1 MENKAILAS
10 LLAVQRDLKVEKG
23 QTNKFGGY
31 NYRSAEDI
39 IEKAK
44 PLCIENGLL
53 LTTTDDLQE
62 LGGRIYLTVTATV
75 TDIVSG
81 ESFSTK
87 AMAREPQAQK
97 GMTESQLTGTAE
109 SYAKKRA
116 LGNLFA
122 IDDTKDP
129 DSNEYRQETSS
140 RAAGA
145 RSGGNAGNYTN
156 HGDSGAQTGA
166 QAKETA
172 NDPYDRKHLNARL
185 MEEFQRTGASSAE
198 MTAVIKAK
206 YGKDSAKALSE
217 LDLKD
222 LCDNLETYLAELMQ
236 KQAG

>member
-44 PLCIENGLL
+44 PLCIENGLI

-75 TDIVSG
+75 TDIATG
-81 ESFSTK
+81 DSFSTK

-97 GMTESQLTGTAE
+97 GMSESQLTGTAE

-129 DSNEYRQETSS
+129 DSNEFRKETSS

-145 RSGGNAGNYTN
+145 RSGGSANNYSRSSGNAP
-156 HGDSGAQTGA
+156 QTGA
-166 QAKETA
+166 QAAKTA
-172 NDPYDRKHLNARL
+172 NDPYDRKRLNARL
-185 MEEFQRTGASSAE
+185 MEAVNHTGASSAE
-198 MTAVIKAK
+198 MTAIIQAK
-206 YGKDSAKALSE
+206 YGKPNTKALSE
-217 LDLKD
+217 IDLKD
-222 LCDNLETYLAELMQ
+222 LADNLETYLADLVQ

>member
-44 PLCIENGLL
+44 PLCIENGLI

-75 TDIVSG
+75 TDIATG
-81 ESFSTK
+81 DSFSTK

-97 GMTESQLTGTAE
+97 GMSESQLTGTAE

-129 DSNEYRQETSS
+129 DSNEFRKETSS

-145 RSGGNAGNYTN
+145 RSGGSANNYSRSSGNAP
-156 HGDSGAQTGA
+156 QTGA
-166 QAKETA
+166 QAAKTA
-172 NDPYDRKHLNARL
+172 NDPYDRRTLIHKVTA
-185 MEEFQRTGASSAE
+185 EIERTGANSTEVA
-198 MTAVIKAK
+198 AIAKAK
-206 YGKDSAKALSE
+206 YGKSSTRDMNE
-217 LDLKD
+217 IELKD
-222 LCDNLETYLAELMQ
+222 LAENLENYLAE
-236 KQAG
+236 KAAG

>member
-44 PLCIENGLL
+44 PLCIENGLI

-129 DSNEYRQETSS
+129 DSNEFQKETSS
-140 RAAGA
+140 RAAGG

-156 HGDSGAQTGA
+156 HGGNGAQTGA
-166 QAKETA
+166 QAQETA
-172 NDPYDRKHLNARL
+172 NDGYDRRVLLHKVTA
-185 MEEFQRTGASSAE
+185 EIERTGTNSAE
-198 MTAVIKAK
+198 VAAIAKAK
-206 YGKDSAKALSE
+206 YGKSSTRDMNE
-217 LDLKD
+217 LELKD
-222 LCDNLETYLAELMQ
+222 LAENLENYLAE
-236 KQAG
+236 KAAG

>member
-23 QTNKFGGY
+23 QKNKFGGY

-145 RSGGNAGNYTN
+145 RSGSNAGNYTN
-156 HGDSGAQTGA
+156 HGDNGAQTGA

>member
-1 MENKAILAS
+1 MENKSILAN
-10 LLAVQRDLKVEKG
+10 LLAVQRELKVEKG

-53 LTTTDDLQE
+53 LTTTDEMQQVGD
-62 LGGRIYLTVTATV
+62 RIYLVVTATV
-75 TDIVSG
+75 TDILSG

-87 AMAREPQAQK
+87 AMAREPLSQK
-97 GMTESQLTGTAE
+97 GMSESQLTGTAE

-129 DSNEYRQETSS
+129 DTDEYRRESQN
-140 RAAGA
+140 RAGA
-145 RSGGNAGNYTN
+145 SGNGNANNVTHNGGN
-156 HGDSGAQTGA
+156 GAQTGA
-166 QAKETA
+166 QAAKTA

>member
-23 QTNKFGGY
+23 QKNKFGGY

-145 RSGGNAGNYTN
+145 RSGGNADNYTN
-156 HGDSGAQTGA
+156 HGDNGAQTGA
-166 QAKETA
+166 QAAKTA

>member
-1 MENKAILAS
+1 MESKAILAS

-44 PLCIENGLL
+44 PLCIENGLV

-75 TDIVSG
+75 TDIATG
-81 ESFSTK
+81 DSFSTK

-97 GMTESQLTGTAE
+97 GMSESQLTGTAE

-129 DSNEYRQETSS
+129 DTDEYRRESQN
-140 RAAGA
+140 RAGA
-145 RSGGNAGNYTN
+145 SGNGNANNVTRNGGN
-156 HGDSGAQTGA
+156 GAQTGA
-166 QAKETA
+166 QAAKTA
-172 NDPYDRKHLNARL
+172 NDKASAVRALN
-185 MEEFQRTGASSAE
+185 EEMKRTGASGKEVQQIAE
-198 MTAVIKAK
+198 AMVHKSSVNDMTAYEVALLAK
-206 YGKDSAKALSE
+206 
-217 LDLKD
+217 
-222 LCDNLETYLAELMQ
+222 NLEAELA
-236 KQAG
+236 KRAGA

>member
-23 QTNKFGGY
+23 QKNKFGGY

-156 HGDSGAQTGA
+156 HGAEGAQTGA
-166 QAKETA
+166 QAAKTA

>member
-156 HGDSGAQTGA
+156 HGDNGAQTGA
-166 QAKETA
+166 QAAKTA

>member
-23 QTNKFGGY
+23 QKNKFGGY

-156 HGDSGAQTGA
+156 HGAEGAQTGA

>member
-1 MENKAILAS
+1 MADGKAIYAA
-10 LLAVQRDLKVEKG
+10 LLAVQRDLKAPKS
-23 QTNKFGGY
+23 QRNSFGKY

-39 IEKAK
+39 LEAVK
-44 PLCIENGLL
+44 PLLNENGLVLLLSDSIEQVGDRYYVKATARLIDVATGDCIENNA
-53 LTTTDDLQE
+53 
-62 LGGRIYLTVTATV
+62 Y
-75 TDIVSG
+75 
-81 ESFSTK
+81 
-87 AMAREPQAQK
+87 AREPVDKK
-97 GMTESQLTGTAE
+97 GVDQSQVTGASS
-109 SYAKKRA
+109 SYSRKYC
-116 LGNLFA
+116 LNGLFA

-129 DSNEYRQETSS
+129 DTDEYRNESQN
-140 RAAGA
+140 RAGA
-145 RSGGNAGNYTN
+145 RGNGNATTYTRN
-156 HGDSGAQTGA
+156 GAEGAQTGA

>member
-87 AMAREPQAQK
+87 AMAREPQVQK

-140 RAAGA
+140 RAAGG
-145 RSGGNAGNYTN
+145 RSGGNAGTYSRNGGN
-156 HGDSGAQTGA
+156 GAQTGA
-166 QAKETA
+166 QAQETA
-172 NDPYDRKHLNARL
+172 NDGYDRRVLLHKVTA
-185 MEEFQRTGASSAE
+185 EIERTGTNSAE
-198 MTAVIKAK
+198 VAAIAKAK
-206 YGKDSAKALSE
+206 YGKSSTRDMNE
-217 LDLKD
+217 LELKD
-222 LCDNLETYLAELMQ
+222 LAENLENYLAE
-236 KQAG
+236 KAAG

>member
-23 QTNKFGGY
+23 QKNKFGGY

-129 DSNEYRQETSS
+129 DSNEFQKETSS
-140 RAAGA
+140 RAAGG

-156 HGDSGAQTGA
+156 HGGNGAQTGA
-166 QAKETA
+166 QAAKTA

>member
-44 PLCIENGLL
+44 PLCIENGLV

-75 TDIVSG
+75 TDIATG
-81 ESFSTK
+81 DSFSTK

-97 GMTESQLTGTAE
+97 GMSESQLTGTAE

-129 DSNEYRQETSS
+129 DTDEYRRESQN
-140 RAAGA
+140 RAGA
-145 RSGGNAGNYTN
+145 SGNGNANNVTRNGGN
-156 HGDSGAQTGA
+156 GAQTGA
-166 QAKETA
+166 QAAKTA

-236 KQAG
+236 KQEG

>member
-44 PLCIENGLL
+44 PLCIENGLI

-145 RSGGNAGNYTN
+145 RSGGNAGTYSRNGGN
-156 HGDSGAQTGA
+156 GAQTGA
-166 QAKETA
+166 QAATGA
-172 NDPYDRKHLNARL
+172 NDEYDRRALLHKVTA
-185 MEEFQRTGASSAE
+185 EIERTGTNSAE
-198 MTAVIKAK
+198 VAAIAKAK
-206 YGKDSAKALSE
+206 YGKGSTRDMNE
-217 LDLKD
+217 IELKD
-222 LCDNLETYLAELMQ
+222 LAENLENYLAERA
-236 KQAG
+236 AG

>member
-23 QTNKFGGY
+23 QKNKFGGY

-129 DSNEYRQETSS
+129 DSNEFQKETSS

-156 HGDSGAQTGA
+156 HGGNGAQTGA
-166 QAKETA
+166 QAQETA
-172 NDPYDRKHLNARL
+172 NDGYDRRVLLHKVTA
-185 MEEFQRTGASSAE
+185 EIERTGTNSAE
-198 MTAVIKAK
+198 VAAIAKAK
-206 YGKDSAKALSE
+206 YGKSSTRDMNE
-217 LDLKD
+217 LELKD
-222 LCDNLETYLAELMQ
+222 LAENLENYLAE
-236 KQAG
+236 KAAG

>member
-1 MENKAILAS
+1 MESKAILAS

-44 PLCIENGLL
+44 PLCIENGLV

-75 TDIVSG
+75 TDIATG
-81 ESFSTK
+81 DSFSTK

-97 GMTESQLTGTAE
+97 GMSESQLTGTAE

-129 DSNEYRQETSS
+129 DSNEFRKETSS

-145 RSGGNAGNYTN
+145 RSQGNASNYTRNGGNAP
-156 HGDSGAQTGA
+156 QTGSQA
-166 QAKETA
+166 QETA
-172 NDPYDRKHLNARL
+172 NGPYDRRTLIHKVTA
-185 MEEFQRTGASSAE
+185 EIERTGANSTEVA
-198 MTAVIKAK
+198 AIAQAK
-206 YGKDSAKALSE
+206 YGKSSTRDMNE
-217 LDLKD
+217 IELKD
-222 LCDNLETYLAELMQ
+222 LAENLENYLAE
-236 KQAG
+236 KAAG

>member
-23 QTNKFGGY
+23 QKNKFGGY

-156 HGDSGAQTGA
+156 HGGNGAQTGA
-166 QAKETA
+166 QAAKTA

>member
-23 QTNKFGGY
+23 QKNKFGGY

-156 HGDSGAQTGA
+156 HGGNGAQTGA

>member
-23 QTNKFGGY
+23 QKNKFGGY

-145 RSGGNAGNYTN
+145 RSGGNAGNYTD
-156 HGDSGAQTGA
+156 HGGNGAQTGA
-166 QAKETA
+166 QAEKTA

>member
-44 PLCIENGLL
+44 PLCIENGLI

-145 RSGGNAGNYTN
+145 RSGGNAGTYSRNGGN
-156 HGDSGAQTGA
+156 GAQTGT
-166 QAKETA
+166 QAAREA
-172 NDPYDRKHLNARL
+172 NDEYDRRALLHKVTA
-185 MEEFQRTGASSAE
+185 EIERTGTNSAE
-198 MTAVIKAK
+198 VAAIAKAK
-206 YGKDSAKALSE
+206 YGKSSTRDMNE
-217 LDLKD
+217 LELKD
-222 LCDNLETYLAELMQ
+222 LAENLENYLAE
-236 KQAG
+236 KAAG

>member
-23 QTNKFGGY
+23 QKNKFGGY

-145 RSGGNAGNYTN
+145 RSGGNAVNYTN
-156 HGDSGAQTGA
+156 HGAEGAQTGA
-166 QAKETA
+166 QEAKTA